1 MQLIY
6 LCANDL
12 LLSLDYWFSPATC
25 IITYYIKIQH
35 SLTVWYWLTQV
46 NLEIMTNNLVCVS
59 VCAVHNGIK

>member
-12 LLSLDYWFSPATC
+12 YLSLDYCFTPATC
-25 IITYYIKIQH
+25 IITYCIKIQH

-46 NLEIMTNNLVCVS
+46 NLEIMTNKLVCVS
-59 VCAVHNGIK
+59 VCVL